1 MKNYFVIGNPI
12 EHSISPEI
20 HNFWFKENNINAHY
34 NKKSLE
40 EDDLENFIK
49 KIKDKE
55 INGANVTIPFK
66 EKIIPFV
73 EKLSDA
79 AREANSVN
87 TIYLSEDNVIGH
99 NTDIEGFYLSLK
111 QESRILK
118 NKTALILGSGG
129 VAPAIIIGLKK
140 LGLKRIVISNRTKE
154 RAIKLKDRFRFVEI
168 IDWGETLKADLV
180 INSTSL
186 GLKENDNINLNFKEF
201 ESGCFFYDIIYKPK
215 ETNFLKRAK
224 SRGFRTQ
231 NGLSMFI
238 FQAAKAFQTWHQI
251 EPVINKNLIDFLTN
265 D

>member
-1 MKNYFVIGNPI
+1 MSG
-12 EHSISPEI
+12 
-20 HNFWFKENNINAHY
+20 
-34 NKKSLE
+34 NKK
-40 EDDLENFIK
+40 
-49 KIKDKE
+49 
-55 INGANVTIPFK
+55 V
-66 EKIIPFV
+66 
-73 EKLSDA
+73 
-79 AREANSVN
+79 
-87 TIYLSEDNVIGH
+87 
-99 NTDIEGFYLSLK
+99 
-111 QESRILK
+111 
-118 NKTALILGSGG
+118 LILGAGG
-129 VAPAIIIGLKK
+129 VVSS
-140 LGLKRIVISNRTKE
+140 IVFALNKMGVNKIMVSNRTKE

-231 NGLSMFI
+231 NGLPMFI